1 MKLVAYFSASGITR
15 EYAKIMSNKLG
26 ADLFEIKP
34 EEEYTKKDL
43 NWLNPFSRSSKEMK
57 DEFSRPDFINKLD
70 NIDKYDEIYVGFPV
84 WWYTCPH
91 IVNTFL
97 EYYNF
102 NNKYVKVFFTS
113 GSTGEDKIKKS
124 LSNYGFISRV
134 KRIASMEDLNNFIDE
149 N

>member
-1 MKLVAYFSASGITR
+1 MKLVAYFSASGVTR
-15 EYAKIMSNKLG
+15 EYATIISKKLK

-34 EEEYTKKDL
+34 EVEYSKADL
-43 NWLNPFSRSSKEMK
+43 KWINPFSRSSKEMR
-57 DEFSRPDFINKLD
+57 DEFSRPDFIDK
-70 NIDKYDEIYVGFPV
+70 IDSVEKYDDIYVGFPV

-102 NNKYVKVFFTS
+102 NNKHVKVFFTS

-124 LSNYGFISRV
+124 LSRYGFISSV
-134 KRIASMEDLNNFIDE
+134 TRIASMDDLNRFVDE

>member
-43 NWLNPFSRSSKEMK
+43 NWLNPFSRSTKEMK

-70 NIDKYDEIYVGFPV
+70 NIDKYDEKLSALFIFPPAV
-84 WWYTCPH
+84 T
-91 IVNTFL
+91 
-97 EYYNF
+97 
-102 NNKYVKVFFTS
+102 
-113 GSTGEDKIKKS
+113 
-124 LSNYGFISRV
+124 
-134 KRIASMEDLNNFIDE
+134 
-149 N
+149 

>member
-1 MKLVAYFSASGITR
+1 MKLVAYFSASGVTR
-15 EYAKIMSNKLG
+15 EYATILSKKLN
-26 ADLFEIKP
+26 AELYEIRP
-34 EEEYTKKDL
+34 EVSYSKKDL

-57 DEFSRPDFINKLD
+57 DEFSRPDFMDKLPSME
-70 NIDKYDEIYVGFPV
+70 KYEKIYIGFPV

-102 NNKYVKVFFTS
+102 NNKSVEVFFTS
-113 GSTGEDKIKKS
+113 GSTGEDKIRKS
-124 LSNYGFISRV
+124 LSNYGFINNV
-134 KRIASMEDLNNFIDE
+134 TRIASMDDLNRITDE

>member
-1 MKLVAYFSASGITR
+1 MKLVAYFSASGVTR
-15 EYAKIMSNKLG
+15 EYAKIMANKLG

-34 EEEYTKKDL
+34 EEPYTKGDL

-57 DEFSRPDFINKLD
+57 DEFSRPDFIDKLD
-70 NIDKYDEIYVGFPV
+70 SIEKYNEIYVGFPV

-91 IVNTFL
+91 IVNTFF

-113 GSTGEDKIKKS
+113 GSTGEDKIKQS
-124 LSNYGFISRV
+124 LSNYGFISSV
-134 KRIASMEDLNNFIDE
+134 TRIASMEDLNKLTDE